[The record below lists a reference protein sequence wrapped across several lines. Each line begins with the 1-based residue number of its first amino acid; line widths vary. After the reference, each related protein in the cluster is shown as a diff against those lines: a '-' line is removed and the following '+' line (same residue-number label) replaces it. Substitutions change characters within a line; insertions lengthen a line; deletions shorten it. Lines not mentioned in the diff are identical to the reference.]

1 MGLSIFKISIL
12 LIIIGASGTGII
24 FSEADRSS
32 QLMSLKQTE
41 SEQISIFFEE
51 NDIGYFTI
59 TNPEFQGQGVYFRIV
74 DENFDTISK
83 GIAETKMSIRYFDV
97 KESGIYTI
105 VLTNLA
111 QEKMNKLSWGQ
122 RMWMGAQDAEWRKF
136 EAAHKRAHMRALDH
150 KGYKVK
156 KPTKTHRVLSYVVVG
171 GISFWIGHEY
181 AKKSHHKGHNK
192 KRPYGWETRG
202 DKK

>member
-41 SEQISIFFEE
+41 SEQISMFFEE

-59 TNPEFQGQGVYFRIV
+59 TNPEFQGQGVYYRVV

-83 GIAETKMSIRYFDV
+83 GIAETKMSIRYFDA
-97 KESGIYTI
+97 KESGIYSI

-111 QEKMNKLSWGQ
+111 QEKMNYEVEIGSTN
-122 RMWMGAQDAEWRKF
+122 
-136 EAAHKRAHMRALDH
+136 ALIISIPA
-150 KGYKVK
+150 GVMF
-156 KPTKTHRVLSYVVVG
+156 VG
-171 GISFWIGHEY
+171 GLLLLFSSYMKLENYRIAQPDENI
-181 AKKSHHKGHNK
+181 K
-192 KRPYGWETRG
+192 
-202 DKK
+202 

>member
-1 MGLSIFKISIL
+1 MRLSIFKISIL

-41 SEQISIFFEE
+41 SDQISMFFEE

-83 GIAETKMSIRYFDV
+83 GIAETKMSIRYFDA
-97 KESGIYTI
+97 KESGIYSI

-111 QEKMNKLSWGQ
+111 QEKMNYEIEIGSTN
-122 RMWMGAQDAEWRKF
+122 
-136 EAAHKRAHMRALDH
+136 ALIISIPA
-150 KGYKVK
+150 GVMF
-156 KPTKTHRVLSYVVVG
+156 VG
-171 GISFWIGHEY
+171 GLLLLFSSYMKLRNYRIAQPDENIKRIGMH
-181 AKKSHHKGHNK
+181 
-192 KRPYGWETRG
+192 
-202 DKK
+202 

>member
-111 QEKMNKLSWGQ
+111 QEKMNYEIEIGSTN
-122 RMWMGAQDAEWRKF
+122 
-136 EAAHKRAHMRALDH
+136 ALIISIPA
-150 KGYKVK
+150 GVMF
-156 KPTKTHRVLSYVVVG
+156 VG
-171 GISFWIGHEY
+171 GLLLLFSSYMKLKNYRIAQPDENI
-181 AKKSHHKGHNK
+181 K
-192 KRPYGWETRG
+192 
-202 DKK
+202 

>member
-12 LIIIGASGTGII
+12 LIIMGASGTGII
-24 FSEADRSS
+24 FSEADRTSE
-32 QLMSLKQTE
+32 LMSLKQTE
-41 SEQISIFFEE
+41 SDQISMFFEE

-105 VLTNLA
+105 ILTNLA
-111 QEKMNKLSWGQ
+111 QEKMNYEIEIGSTN
-122 RMWMGAQDAEWRKF
+122 
-136 EAAHKRAHMRALDH
+136 ALIISIPA
-150 KGYKVK
+150 GVMF
-156 KPTKTHRVLSYVVVG
+156 VG
-171 GISFWIGHEY
+171 GLLLLFSSYMKLKNYRIAQPDENI
-181 AKKSHHKGHNK
+181 K
-192 KRPYGWETRG
+192 
-202 DKK
+202 

>member
-24 FSEADRSS
+24 FSEADRTSE
-32 QLMSLKQTE
+32 LMSLKQTE
-41 SEQISIFFEE
+41 SDQISMFFEE

-111 QEKMNKLSWGQ
+111 QEKMNYEIEIGSTN
-122 RMWMGAQDAEWRKF
+122 
-136 EAAHKRAHMRALDH
+136 ALIISIPA
-150 KGYKVK
+150 GVMF
-156 KPTKTHRVLSYVVVG
+156 VG
-171 GISFWIGHEY
+171 GLLLLFSSYMKLKNYRIAQPDENI
-181 AKKSHHKGHNK
+181 K
-192 KRPYGWETRG
+192 
-202 DKK
+202 

>member
-1 MGLSIFKISIL
+1 MRLSIFKISIL

-41 SEQISIFFEE
+41 SEQISMFFEE

-105 VLTNLA
+105 ILTNLA
-111 QEKMNKLSWGQ
+111 QEKMSYEVEIGSTN
-122 RMWMGAQDAEWRKF
+122 
-136 EAAHKRAHMRALDH
+136 ALIISIPA
-150 KGYKVK
+150 GVMF
-156 KPTKTHRVLSYVVVG
+156 VG
-171 GISFWIGHEY
+171 GLLLLFSSYMKLKNYRIAQPDENI
-181 AKKSHHKGHNK
+181 K
-192 KRPYGWETRG
+192 
-202 DKK
+202 

>member
-24 FSEADRSS
+24 FSEADRTS

-41 SEQISIFFEE
+41 SDQIGMFFEE

-59 TNPEFQGQGVYFRIV
+59 TNPEFQGQGVYYRVV

-111 QEKMNKLSWGQ
+111 QEKMNYEIEIGSTN
-122 RMWMGAQDAEWRKF
+122 
-136 EAAHKRAHMRALDH
+136 ALIISIPA
-150 KGYKVK
+150 GVMF
-156 KPTKTHRVLSYVVVG
+156 VG
-171 GISFWIGHEY
+171 GLLLLFSSYMKLKNYRIAQPDENI
-181 AKKSHHKGHNK
+181 K
-192 KRPYGWETRG
+192 
-202 DKK
+202 

>member
-24 FSEADRSS
+24 FSEADRTSE
-32 QLMSLKQTE
+32 LMSLKQTE
-41 SEQISIFFEE
+41 SDEIGMFFEE

-59 TNPEFQGQGVYFRIV
+59 TISEFQSQGVYYRVV

-83 GIAETKMSIRYFDV
+83 GIAETKMSIRYFDA

-111 QEKMNKLSWGQ
+111 QEKMN
-122 RMWMGAQDAEWRKF
+122 
-136 EAAHKRAHMRALDH
+136 
-150 KGYKVK
+150 
-156 KPTKTHRVLSYVVVG
+156 YVVEIGSSNALIISIPAGVMFVG
-171 GISFWIGHEY
+171 GLLLLFSSYMKLKNYRIAQPDENI
-181 AKKSHHKGHNK
+181 K
-192 KRPYGWETRG
+192 
-202 DKK
+202 

>member
-1 MGLSIFKISIL
+1 MRLSIFKISIL

-24 FSEADRSS
+24 FSEADRTSE
-32 QLMSLKQTE
+32 LMSLKQTE
-41 SEQISIFFEE
+41 SDQISMFFEE

-111 QEKMNKLSWGQ
+111 QEKMNYEIEIGSTN
-122 RMWMGAQDAEWRKF
+122 
-136 EAAHKRAHMRALDH
+136 ALIISIPA
-150 KGYKVK
+150 GVMF
-156 KPTKTHRVLSYVVVG
+156 VG
-171 GISFWIGHEY
+171 GLLLLFSSYMKLKNYRIAQPDENI
-181 AKKSHHKGHNK
+181 K
-192 KRPYGWETRG
+192 
-202 DKK
+202 